1 MRLLCRSLP
10 NGAGKRLLL
19 LLLLTPL
26 YMLAQSQLYTGTVKD
41 STGRGLAGV
50 SVSVIGKSIVT
61 TTNSK
66 GSFTI
71 PAKTGDKLVFSGI
84 SLENQEVLVGSDL
97 NLEITMKAS
106 AQVMG
111 DVVVV

>member
-26 YMLAQSQLYTGTVKD
+26 YALAQSQLYTGTVKD
-41 STGRGLAGV
+41 STGRGLARFRYLYWEKV
-50 SVSVIGKSIVT
+50 LLLLPT
-61 TTNSK
+61 RK

-71 PAKTGDKLVFSGI
+71 PAKAGDKLVFSGDYRK
-84 SLENQEVLVGSDL
+84 SCSC
-97 NLEITMKAS
+97 
-106 AQVMG
+106 
-111 DVVVV
+111 